1 MFQRLTRLHVATW
14 KRVEIQRVRNNKARP
29 LPSSP
34 QEGNSRGEGT
44 KILCSIVIKRK
55 RSLAWLL
62 EEHALPLSGILS
74 RAISKYAG
82 SKSGYCRRGSRVE
95 RIAAEN
101 QVTCIKSGI
110 SLDAFYRGGGE
121 GGNRWRG
128 ISVFFPRKNG
138 WYESDIRGKLR
149 RNNSWE
155 YVVALVQDS
164 WLNFRLYI
172 SASSLFRLNRV
183 RARLGKVEEVGR
195 RNSEIN
201 FKNDSCSSSLDSF
214 WMRAF
219 TSFHRDRLSIRKRFL
234 MILISLRY

>member
-1 MFQRLTRLHVATW
+1 MPF
-14 KRVEIQRVRNNKARP
+14 P
-29 LPSSP
+29 F
-34 QEGNSRGEGT
+34 RGF
-44 KILCSIVIKRK
+44 
-55 RSLAWLL
+55 
-62 EEHALPLSGILS
+62 S
-74 RAISKYAG
+74 RARYQNTRVPKVDIAG
-82 SKSGYCRRGSRVE
+82 EDRGLNGSR
-95 RIAAEN
+95 RRTRSRALRAEFPWMRF
-101 QVTCIKSGI
+101 I
-110 SLDAFYRGGGE
+110 GGE

-201 FKNDSCSSSLDSF
+201 FKNDSSSLDSF

-219 TSFHRDRLSIRKRFL
+219 TSFDRDRLSIRKRFL